1 MNMNAVFLKQTPMIE
16 QFNQTQATKAVSVPF
31 RQIVAQASTETS
43 GNIDL
48 LSSQDTVDSVKFV
61 DLKLNRLTDWIN
73 ELSEEDFDAIVGW
86 FEAEFDLKINNPQQ
100 LVTGILALET
110 SDIELGSELIQKLVT
125 VLELEVDHK
134 EEDPQAELVISQ
146 NTIISIHQYLTNGES
161 SVKFNNRAVSD
172 SINQVIE
179 SFDQFTQQDA
189 RQLLDLLRQMQAI
202 NEPLS
207 VVLEDSS
214 LQDADQSKLSAFTK
228 VYDNFLKKTTLA
240 DQTTYR
246 SNTTVTSKDVLKWVK
261 AALEQT
267 NLVKEETTHTFGQMF
282 NQQRTDSSIE
292 QLQIQLG
299 QHAETAEQ
307 VNEQLLTQ
315 FEKAISQS
323 RFIQNLSGNN
333 QLLLKLAPESLGT
346 IMVELT
352 EIDGEMLVKLTA
364 SSQIAKEALEANVRE
379 LRNMF
384 APHNIIIEKQEA
396 EPIFVDQPSPYED
409 LPDEQEPH
417 EQNQPS
423 SQNEPTDRDDDSI
436 HFEDLLYQ
444 ERVL

>member
-1 MNMNAVFLKQTPMIE
+1 M
-16 QFNQTQATKAVSVPF
+16 
-31 RQIVAQASTETS
+31 
-43 GNIDL
+43 
-48 LSSQDTVDSVKFV
+48 
-61 DLKLNRLTDWIN
+61 
-73 ELSEEDFDAIVGW
+73 
-86 FEAEFDLKINNPQQ
+86 
-100 LVTGILALET
+100 
-110 SDIELGSELIQKLVT
+110 
-125 VLELEVDHK
+125 
-134 EEDPQAELVISQ
+134 
-146 NTIISIHQYLTNGES
+146 
-161 SVKFNNRAVSD
+161 
-172 SINQVIE
+172 
-179 SFDQFTQQDA
+179 
-189 RQLLDLLRQMQAI
+189 
-202 NEPLS
+202 
-207 VVLEDSS
+207 

-436 HFEDLLYQ
+436 QFEDLLYQ